1 MWPGRSQ
8 EGLPYEAAEADRDE
22 LADLRVRTRVVDF
35 AHIYVRILPIF
46 MGVFEQSMGVVW
58 ARQVRPYVSGSR
70 AEIRPY
76 VFWQIWFTSPDH
88 STVCGPRTENNGLN
102 QT

>member
-22 LADLRVRTRVVDF
+22 MADLRVRTRVVDF

-46 MGVFEQSMGVVW
+46 MGVFEQSMG
-58 ARQVRPYVSGSR
+58 
-70 AEIRPY
+70 
-76 VFWQIWFTSPDH
+76 
-88 STVCGPRTENNGLN
+88 
-102 QT
+102 